1 MAFEIQIEDSVV
13 LPKREAHFGPRESK
27 YPFAQMKEG
36 QGFAIPIKGV
46 EGARNNKGETLTA
59 AQDAERKSR
68 QKQSAFSAIGKR
80 LGINI
85 KTRYVG
91 TKPGN
96 DADPYLVAKWAQF
109 NGPFLVA
116 QHAGPRA
123 VEEASEEEAAAEAEE
138 AEEAGE
144 EAGEEGQDEAAQT
157 DDDDLGDL

>member
-123 VEEASEEEAAAEAEE
+123 VEEATEEEEAAANAEAED
-138 AEEAGE
+138 
-144 EAGEEGQDEAAQT
+144 EGADDAAQA